1 MTYTAEQ
8 IELQETQGR
17 RRLGERMAFIIA
29 DVISGD
35 QREFIESRDEF
46 YLATVDADGNPS
58 VSYKG
63 GDVGVVRV
71 LDERTLVF
79 PSYDGNGMYWS
90 TGNIAATGSI
100 GLLFID
106 HVTPNRLRVQAD
118 AVIDRDA
125 DLVASYPGAEFVVRC
140 TVRQVFPNCAR
151 YVHRY
156 ERVGR
161 SKYVPDA
168 DGEQPAPAW
177 KRVDAF
183 QDVLSDDERAATD
196 AAGGVIDVDE
206 YRHRLATGE
215 S

>member
-29 DVISGD
+29 DAISDD
-35 QREFIESRDEF
+35 QREFIERRDEF

-125 DLVASYPGAEFVVRC
+125 DTVSWLSHCQPTPINRYIYP
-140 TVRQVFPNCAR
+140 
-151 YVHRY
+151 
-156 ERVGR
+156 
-161 SKYVPDA
+161 
-168 DGEQPAPAW
+168 
-177 KRVDAF
+177 
-183 QDVLSDDERAATD
+183 
-196 AAGGVIDVDE
+196 
-206 YRHRLATGE
+206 
-215 S
+215 